1 LAWMKDNALK
11 VLYQYLT
18 PFCFLYALRDGWI
31 KLHHSG

>member
-18 PFCFLYALRDGWI
+18 PFCLRTGLGMDEG
-31 KLHHSG
+31 